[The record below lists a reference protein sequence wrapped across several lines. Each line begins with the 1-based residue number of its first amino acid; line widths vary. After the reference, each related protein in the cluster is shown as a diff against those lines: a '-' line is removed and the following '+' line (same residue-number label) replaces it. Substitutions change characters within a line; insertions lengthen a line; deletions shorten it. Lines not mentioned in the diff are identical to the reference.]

1 MPEKGWEVMNS
12 KIKKIGDTIVGSVGG
27 KLDYETQEPFKENLK
42 KIATATKT
50 DSTPTKVIFDMEG
63 LEFVG
68 SSGITQ
74 FIQTLKDFGQNTDQ
88 KAHILKAS
96 NEFKKV
102 MRAFDE
108 EQTFEFTEQD
118 GSTTT
123 KRLLE
128 Q

>member
-1 MPEKGWEVMNS
+1 MKAQ
-12 KIKKIGDTIVGSVGG
+12 IKNVGDTIFVEVGG

-42 KIATATKT
+42 KIATATNT

-74 FIQTLKDFGQNTDQ
+74 FIQTLKEFGTKTDQ
-88 KAHILKAS
+88 KARILKAS
-96 NEFKKV
+96 SEFKKV
-102 MRAFDE
+102 MRAYDD
-108 EQTFEFTEQD
+108 EQTFEFSDTV
-118 GSTTT
+118 TAPV
-123 KRLLE
+123 KPLLE

>member
-1 MPEKGWEVMNS
+1 MKAE
-12 KIKKIGDTIVGSVGG
+12 IKKIGDTIVVSVGG

-42 KIATATKT
+42 KVAAAAART
-50 DSTPTKVIFDMEG
+50 DSTPTKIIFDMEG

-74 FIQTLKDFGQNTDQ
+74 FIQTLREFGATTDH

-102 MRAFDE
+102 MKAYDE
-108 EQTFEFTEQD
+108 DHTFEFNDLE
-118 GSTTT
+118 SAPPA
-123 KRLLE
+123 KPLLE

>member
-1 MPEKGWEVMNS
+1 MKS
-12 KIKKIGDTIVGSVGG
+12 QIKKIGDTIVVSVGG

-42 KIATATKT
+42 KIAANSKT

-74 FIQTLKDFGQNTDQ
+74 FIQTLKEFGTKTDQ
-88 KAHILKAS
+88 KARIMKAS

-102 MRAFDE
+102 MKAFDE
-108 EQTFEFTEQD
+108 EQTFEFAD
-118 GSTTT
+118 NDAPGT
-123 KRLLE
+123 KRLIE